1 MSDVIHKTTKVHK
14 RSVNTSDFPT
24 ADYVINPTFSPDE
37 ATVLAAVPLYRKIT
51 GSDVSVMS
59 AGEQTT
65 ENNVAANL
73 NAEKARR
80 KTEIDAKS
88 EAIARIADHASGDAL
103 KTSIDDAT
111 DRAGVDAVVDNR

>member
-1 MSDVIHKTTKVHK
+1 MSNVIHKTTKVHK

-73 NAEKARR
+73 DAEKARR
-80 KTEIDAKS
+80 KAEIDANS
-88 EAIARIADHASGDAL
+88 EVLARATDHTGGDAL
-103 KTSIDDAT
+103 KASVDAAA
-111 DRAGVDAVVDNR
+111 DRAAVDAVVDNR